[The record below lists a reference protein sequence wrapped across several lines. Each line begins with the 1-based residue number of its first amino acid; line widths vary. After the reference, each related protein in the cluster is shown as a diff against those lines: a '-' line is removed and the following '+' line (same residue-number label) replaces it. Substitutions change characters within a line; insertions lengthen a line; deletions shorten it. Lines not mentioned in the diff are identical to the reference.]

1 MCFLSGVFFVETPPR
16 VLFTREIPRVL
27 FTATFPRVFSRAS
40 RSLEKNFSFLQRRK
54 VASLP
59 AFSRVLFRPPR
70 AERSRQRPHRGE
82 STGSRQITAV
92 KRRRAP
98 PVPGWVTAREPG
110 VALASFLSLRV
121 RGPVWAPFFIT
132 RYQGAL
138 SGSLFC
144 HSISGGP
151 VGLPFLSLVIRGPG
165 RAPFFVTRNRPS
177 LSLSVFEPRPPVPGV
192 PLSS

>member
-1 MCFLSGVFFVETPPR
+1 MCFLLAKFRVCFLPR
-16 VLFTREIPRVL
+16 LFRESSLARLV
-27 FTATFPRVFSRAS
+27 
-40 RSLEKNFSFLQRRK
+40 RSKKNFHFFKEEKS
-54 VASLP
+54 P
-59 AFSRVLFRPPR
+59 LFPL
-70 AERSRQRPHRGE
+70 SRQRPHRGE

-110 VALASFLSLRV
+110 VALASFLSV

-132 RYQGAL
+132 RYQGARL
-138 SGSLFC
+138 GSLFC
-144 HSISGGP
+144 HSLSGGP